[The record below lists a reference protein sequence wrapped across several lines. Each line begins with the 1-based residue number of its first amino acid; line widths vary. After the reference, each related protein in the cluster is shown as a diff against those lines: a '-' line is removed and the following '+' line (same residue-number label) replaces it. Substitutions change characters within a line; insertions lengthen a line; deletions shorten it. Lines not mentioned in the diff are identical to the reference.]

1 MRVGIM
7 GFGKTGKAVSAVLL
21 ESQQVNL
28 QWVVRRSRSLEHR
41 SVAEFLGVQS
51 DEPGLIHASD
61 EFSAAELLERFPV
74 DTIVDFSSEDG
85 IDYYGEEAAN
95 RGISIVSAVSQ
106 YPQSV
111 KDKLQELS
119 QKTSVLH
126 SPNIALGI
134 NFLIIASKILKNIAP
149 YTDIEILEEHFKTK
163 PEVSGT
169 ARVIAR
175 ELDVEEQNIKS
186 IRAGGII
193 GTHEVLFGFPYQ
205 NVRIKHESLSREAF
219 GSGILFAIS
228 NLQGKSKG
236 LYTMEDLL
244 LPHFK
249 LKDSEE
255 TLLQAG
261 KKPWWKFWM

>member
-1 MRVGIM
+1 M
-7 GFGKTGKAVSAVLL
+7 
-21 ESQQVNL
+21 
-28 QWVVRRSRSLEHR
+28 
-41 SVAEFLGVQS
+41 
-51 DEPGLIHASD
+51 
-61 EFSAAELLERFPV
+61 
-74 DTIVDFSSEDG
+74 
-85 IDYYGEEAAN
+85 
-95 RGISIVSAVSQ
+95 
-106 YPQSV
+106 
-111 KDKLQELS
+111 
-119 QKTSVLH
+119 
-126 SPNIALGI
+126 
-134 NFLIIASKILKNIAP
+134 
-149 YTDIEILEEHFKTK
+149 
-163 PEVSGT
+163 SGT

>member
-1 MRVGIM
+1 M
-7 GFGKTGKAVSAVLL
+7 
-21 ESQQVNL
+21 
-28 QWVVRRSRSLEHR
+28 
-41 SVAEFLGVQS
+41 
-51 DEPGLIHASD
+51 
-61 EFSAAELLERFPV
+61 
-74 DTIVDFSSEDG
+74 
-85 IDYYGEEAAN
+85 
-95 RGISIVSAVSQ
+95 SQ

-126 SPNIALGI
+126 SPNITLGI